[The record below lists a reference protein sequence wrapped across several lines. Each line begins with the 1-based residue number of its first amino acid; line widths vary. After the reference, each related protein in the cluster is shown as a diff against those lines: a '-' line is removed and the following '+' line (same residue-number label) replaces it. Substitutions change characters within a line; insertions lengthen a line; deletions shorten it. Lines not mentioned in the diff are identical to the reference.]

1 MKIIIESGGMELT
14 ESVRTYAD
22 RKFRTLEKFV
32 SRFEK
37 GGEIELH
44 VEILK
49 TTQHHRK
56 GDIYQA
62 NANIRLPGKML
73 NVGEKAADVHTA
85 IDLAKDVLKMEIEK
99 YKARI
104 IEPKRGA
111 SKK

>member
-1 MKIIIESGGMELT
+1 MKIIIESDGMELS
-14 ESVRTYAD
+14 ESVRAYAD
-22 RKFRTLEKFV
+22 KKFRVLEKFV
-32 SRFEK
+32 TRFEK

-49 TTQHHRK
+49 TTEHHRK

-73 NVGEKAADVHTA
+73 NVEEKGDNVHTA

-99 YKARI
+99 YKDKVVG
-104 IEPKRGA
+104 PKRG
-111 SKK
+111 KGN